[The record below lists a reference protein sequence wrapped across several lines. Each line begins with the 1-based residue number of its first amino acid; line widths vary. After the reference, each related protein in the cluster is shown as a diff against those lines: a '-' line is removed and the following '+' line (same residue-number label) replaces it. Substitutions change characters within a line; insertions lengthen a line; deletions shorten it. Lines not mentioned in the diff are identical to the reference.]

1 LDKYLPSQKRDGLK
15 VSETIILASI
25 YRALISK
32 SKRSFS
38 SWSKETTLPEIAN
51 FSPNKLT
58 SQHFWDQM
66 DTVTDSMIEGIEKDL
81 TVALINKYNITLD
94 TLFYDTTNFFTFID
108 TANERSSLTKRGHNK
123 QKRNDLRQ
131 FSLALLVEREFFIPL
146 SSKVYQG
153 NINDSFLFKEYLPEI
168 LNKFKEI
175 NLELKDLTIVFDK
188 GNNSKDAFS
197 KIDSGKIHYVASI
210 SPFPHKDLIEA
221 PLSSY
226 SKVTVNGKEILSL
239 RTVKEIWGKK
249 RTVILYKS
257 EKLFIGQ
264 LRGLEKY
271 IKTALNDLEN
281 LKEELK
287 NENFTE
293 KEWKKKK
300 DKIKEKIVNIL
311 KGEWSR
317 KKKELIKF
325 NLRRSKDG
333 FVSLSYNINDSYY
346 KFLLNNYFGKRILI
360 TDQKGW
366 KTEEII
372 AAYWG
377 QSKIEEVFKHLKN
390 PYHNSAKPTFHWT
403 DSKIKVHTFTCLI
416 GLLLVQLLHKK
427 VREKGINLSID
438 EILLKLKGIR
448 KGNIIYLKDSDKKIK
463 VEKYIEEIDN
473 DQKELL
479 DIVNGF

>member
-1 LDKYLPSQKRDGLK
+1 MATLQKKKCKGHEYWYIVQSKRINGKPKPIVLAYLGKAETLLEKLNKLKEKDKYEEKDLNSEEKALKKKLKSFSHGSTLALWKLSNEVGLPYILDKYLPSQKRDGLK

-25 YRALISK
+25 YRALVSK

-153 NINDSFLFKEYLPEI
+153 NINDSSLFKEYLPEI

-188 GNNSKDAFS
+188 GNNSKVAFS

-210 SPFPHKDLIEA
+210 SPFPHKDLIEV

-311 KGEWSR
+311 KGEWTG

-360 TDQKGW
+360 TDQEGW

-372 AAYWG
+372 ATYWG
-377 QSKIEEVFKHLKN
+377 
-390 PYHNSAKPTFHWT
+390 
-403 DSKIKVHTFTCLI
+403 
-416 GLLLVQLLHKK
+416 LV
-427 VREKGINLSID
+427 
-438 EILLKLKGIR
+438 
-448 KGNIIYLKDSDKKIK
+448 
-463 VEKYIEEIDN
+463 
-473 DQKELL
+473 
-479 DIVNGF
+479 